1 MGIEILGILVV
12 VLMAFAVADLVVG
25 VSNDAVNFLTS
36 SFGSRVA
43 PRKVILL
50 IASAG
55 ILVGVVFSSG
65 MMEVARKGIF
75 HPQLFT
81 MPELMAVFLAVMLTD
96 ILLLDLFNTFG
107 LPTSTTVSI
116 VFELLGAAVAISLL
130 KIAEAGEGIEA
141 IGTYINTAKALTIIG
156 GILLSVLVAFFFG
169 ALTQFVTRLI
179 FTFDYRSRL
188 RRYGSLWGGVA
199 MASIT
204 YFILVKGAK
213 GAAFLDH
220 ADVVWIKSHTLL
232 ILFGIFAVSTVAL
245 QILQIAGVHILKPI
259 VLVGTFALAL
269 AFAANDLVNF
279 IGVPLAGLH
288 AYDAATATSDP
299 LHVTMAALSGK
310 VKSETAL
317 LLIAGGVMVLTL
329 WLSRKARTVTQTE
342 IRLGQQEEGSERF
355 GSTALSRVIVRMV
368 ISLSNTVRALVPGRV
383 RGVIARRMDTT
394 RYQAD
399 VGADNRPSFDLLRA
413 SVNLMVASAV
423 VSFATSY
430 KLPLSTTYVTFMVAM
445 GTSFADL
452 AWGRDSAVY
461 RVSGVLAVV
470 GGWFVTAAMAF
481 LIAGTYAVLVFY
493 GGVGA
498 VGALLLLTCFSL
510 WKTHG
515 KHKARSEEAA
525 DDEIFNLSHVDD
537 AAMAIDTTFRHSS
550 QLLHR
555 IHTSLDAALP
565 ALFAGNEYALRKVKR
580 RVDRIQK
587 WANVIIANVFKTM
600 RLQQQGDADISV
612 KYPQTIRRLQKLAD
626 GHRDIA
632 MRAFE
637 HVSNH
642 HKRLLDVQVEELEE
656 IRSML
661 HDVLQEVET
670 GLEQRLPAGSDSVE
684 PTFRKLQKTAATFY
698 ERQSER
704 IRDDSSKTRLSIL
717 YYAIVGNAVMMAR
730 QSQRLLD
737 IYQQCFSDSPLADD
751 PDLE

>member
-1 MGIEILGILVV
+1 MGIEILGALVI
-12 VLMAFAVADLVVG
+12 VLMVFAVADLVVG

-43 PRKVILL
+43 PRRVILL

-81 MPELMAVFLAVMLTD
+81 MPELMTVFLAVMLTD
-96 ILLLDLFNTFG
+96 IFLLDLFNTFG

-116 VFELLGAAVAISLL
+116 VFELLGAAVAVSLL
-130 KIAEAGEGIEA
+130 KIAEAGVGIET
-141 IGTYINTAKALTIIG
+141 ISTYINTAKALTIIG
-156 GILLSVLVAFFFG
+156 GILLSVIVAFVFG
-169 ALTQFVTRLI
+169 ALAQFLTRLL
-179 FTFDYRSRL
+179 FTFDYRSRI

-213 GAAFLDH
+213 GAAFLDK
-220 ADVVWIKSHTLL
+220 ADVAWINAHTL
-232 ILFGIFAVSTVAL
+232 ILLLGIFIVSAVAL
-245 QILQIAGVHILKPI
+245 QILQMVGVNILKPI

-288 AYDAATATSDP
+288 AYGAATATSDP
-299 LHVTMAALSGK
+299 LHITMAALSGK
-310 VKSETAL
+310 VQSETGL
-317 LLIAGGVMVLTL
+317 LLIAGGIMILTL
-329 WLSRKARTVTQTE
+329 WFSRKARTVTRTE
-342 IRLGQQEEGSERF
+342 IRLGQQEEGNERF

-368 ISLSNTVRALVPGRV
+368 ISLSNTVDALVPAGIRNA
-383 RGVIARRMDTT
+383 ISKRMDTSG
-394 RYQAD
+394 YQRD
-399 VGADNRPSFDLLRA
+399 VGVDNRPSFDLLRA

-461 RVSGVLAVV
+461 RVSGVITVV

-481 LIAGTYAVLVFY
+481 FIAGTYAVLVFY
-493 GGVGA
+493 GGVWA

-515 KHKARSEEAA
+515 KHKARNEEMA
-525 DDEIFNLSHVDD
+525 DDDIFNLSHVKD

-550 QLLHR
+550 HFLRR
-555 IHTSLDAALP
+555 IRTSLDAALP

-580 RVDRIQK
+580 RVDRIQQ
-587 WANVIIANVFKTM
+587 WANVIIANVFKAM
-600 RLQQQGDADISV
+600 RLQQQSSAGMSV

-642 HKRLLDVQVEELEE
+642 HKGLLPIQVEELEQV
-656 IRSML
+656 RSML
-661 HDVLQEVET
+661 HEVLLEVES
-670 GLEQRLPAGSDSVE
+670 GLEQRLPAASDSVE
-684 PTFRKLQKTAATFY
+684 RKFRTLQETAATFY

-704 IRDDSSKTRLSIL
+704 VRDDSSKTRLSIL

-730 QSQRLLD
+730 QSKRLLD
-737 IYQQCFSDSPLADD
+737 IYQECFSEIPLADD